1 MERFRKLI
9 SQFHS
14 LLSHS
19 VQEDLSMKTLVI
31 GEALDLHKL
40 TLPAGFTSCDV
51 AGIASQHYSKV
62 VLRSTLFSHTLFKTY
77 FLLQC
82 LSPANRHEMAPIVLT
97 LH

>member
-1 MERFRKLI
+1 
-9 SQFHS
+9 
-14 LLSHS
+14 
-19 VQEDLSMKTLVI
+19 MKTLVI

-40 TLPAGFTSCDV
+40 TLPAGFTLCDV

-62 VLRSTLFSHTLFKTY
+62 VLRSTLFSHTVFKTY

-82 LSPANRHEMAPIVLT
+82 LSSANRHEMAPIVLT